1 MIQEGLLFKRNKL
14 CIPKCSMSENLL
26 KEKHNGGLVGHFW
39 KDKTFAQLSAFFFW
53 LGMQNDVKIF
63 VERCRIC

>member
-1 MIQEGLLFKRNKL
+1 
-14 CIPKCSMSENLL
+14 MSENLL
-26 KEKHNGGLVGHFW
+26 KEKHNGGLVGHFG